1 MTGGSR
7 NGGIL
12 KRLAAAGSE
21 GEVGEVLGDR
31 FFSDATWK
39 PLGGEYNNYAIVGNQ
54 QSEAVNALCEKPINS
69 IDHILLKRCRLAGD
83 DPESRRTPRTMK
95 GAVEKYLGIPGG
107 DYGRLDDAKM
117 LDLAKNIQIIADG
130 PKRRPCIT
138 VADRGEGQRP
148 EDFEDTLLSLQ
159 KGNKQKIRFV
169 QGKYNMGGTGVLP
182 FCGKKGYQLILSRRS
197 TELDGDGGKW
207 GFTLVREKPDVPEP
221 NKTSWYEY
229 FVGPDGGICELP
241 GGPLPV
247 LPGGGA
253 LRDGCLVKMFSYDL
267 PNPSMITGR
276 LWAAMNA
283 VLYSPAIPMWM
294 LDARDAF
301 ILPMDADKRRK
312 IMYGNAN
319 RVRRDAKEY
328 VKTAFTIKSKL
339 REFGTGSIGV
349 TVFKHASSTGKKNST
364 QDFRA
369 KSEAVLLTQ
378 NGQTHA
384 PISQTKFK
392 SKTEFSALAD
402 YVMLHVDLTGIPKSK
417 AKMFLSSRDRARKS
431 ADYKLLEARI
441 FEDVKDDE
449 HMKALNDEYR
459 ELDDRSS
466 VKDSSMDEAIA
477 EVIRKNPSMA
487 EVLAKGDV
495 PAEGGKGPGEQ
506 EGDGDG
512 NAEGGGGGDG
522 PGGKPE
528 PEPFSPSYIPTYLEV
543 AAGEARYVAGGP
555 HRKQIPPDGRP
566 AYLRLKTDAPND
578 YTTRDAD
585 AGRLTVEFPDALE
598 GAYHP
603 PFSGSITV
611 RVQGEGASYSSAG
624 ILRATLT
631 RPGDDPLECVVQVY
645 FGAKRKKAGPKG
657 RGGVDDPPKFAW
669 VAKRDW
675 GTWGWDGASVSSADG
690 ETIRVNR
697 HCRFLEDFAEGRPA
711 GERGRLASRFGMHV
725 YLASLM
731 LHRTLDRD
739 AENYEEIYK
748 NSVAAVAR
756 SCLSAS
762 HDFDDAAVERIV
774 GTTDA

>member
-1 MTGGSR
+1 MTGGGR
-7 NGGIL
+7 NGRIL

-21 GEVGEVLGDR
+21 GEVDEVLGDR
-31 FFSDATWK
+31 FFSDAEWK
-39 PLGGEYNNYAIVGNQ
+39 PLGGESNNYAIVGNQ
-54 QSEAVNALCEKPINS
+54 QSDAVNALCEKPVNS

-83 DPESRRTPRTMK
+83 DPEGRKTPRTMRK
-95 GAVEKYLGIPGG
+95 AVEKYLGIPGG
-107 DYGRLDDAKM
+107 DYGRLDDSRM
-117 LDLAKNIQIIADG
+117 LDLAMNIQIIADG
-130 PKRRPCIT
+130 PRKRPCIT

-148 EDFEDTLLSLQ
+148 EDFEGTLLSLQ
-159 KGNKQKIRFV
+159 KGNKQKIKFV

-182 FCGKKGYQLILSRRS
+182 FCGRRGYQLILSRRS
-197 TELDGDGGKW
+197 AELDGDGSRW
-207 GFTLVREKPDVPEP
+207 GFTLVREKPDVPESH
-221 NKTSWYEY
+221 KTSWYEY
-229 FVGPDGGICELP
+229 FAGPDGRICELP
-241 GGPLPV
+241 GAPLRV
-247 LPGGGA
+247 LPGGGT
-253 LRDGCLVKMFSYDL
+253 LRDGCMVKMFSYDL
-267 PNPSMITGR
+267 PSPSMITDR

-283 VLYSPAIPMWM
+283 RLYSPAIPMWM

-301 ILPMDADKRRK
+301 APPMDSDKRRK

-319 RVRRDAKEY
+319 RVRRDAKEH
-328 VKTAFTIKSKL
+328 VQAAFTINSKL
-339 REFGTGSIGV
+339 LEFGTGDIGV
-349 TVFKHASSTGKKNST
+349 TVFKHASCTDKRNAT

-369 KSEAVLLTQ
+369 KGEAVLLTQ

-384 PISQTKFK
+384 ALGQAKFR
-392 SKTEFSALAD
+392 SKTGFSALAD
-402 YVMLHVDLTGIPKSK
+402 YVMLHVDLTRIPKSK

-441 FEDVKDDE
+441 FEDVGEDK
-449 HMKALNDEYR
+449 HMEALNDEYR

-487 EVLAKGDV
+487 EVLAQGDV

-506 EGDGDG
+506 EGDG
-512 NAEGGGGGDG
+512 NAEGEGGGDGEG

-543 AAGEARYVAGGP
+543 AAGEARHVAGGP
-555 HRKQIPPDGRP
+555 HRKQIPPDGRA
-566 AYLRLKTDAPND
+566 AYVHLETDAPND

-611 RVQGEGASYSSAG
+611 RVQGEGAPYSPAG
-624 ILRATLT
+624 ILGATLT

-645 FGAKRKKAGPKG
+645 FGAKRKKDKRKD
-657 RGGVDDPPKFAW
+657 RGGVDDPPRFAW
-669 VAKRDW
+669 VTKGDW
-675 GTWGWDGASVSSADG
+675 GTWGWDGDSVSSADG

-697 HCRFLEDFAEGRPA
+697 NCRFLEDFAKGRPA
-711 GERGRLASRFGMHV
+711 GEQKKLASVFGMHV

-774 GTTDA
+774 GATDA